1 MRHFA
6 SVLVTGASSGIG
18 RAIALQCAR
27 PGAVLH
33 LTGRDLGRLEATASA
48 GRARGAEVKAA
59 IVDVRDAEAMAAW
72 IGEAGPLDVVIANA
86 GVSSG
91 TGDGVPETHEQA
103 RVVFATNLDGVLNTA
118 FPAMEAMARQPTGPD
133 GVRGRIAV
141 IASIAAF
148 VPAPGAPSYCAS
160 KAAVDAWTVA
170 TAPIAR
176 RRGVQLT
183 SVCPGYVRTPMTA
196 GNRFRMPGLM
206 DPDRLARVALASI
219 AAGRVRVVYP
229 GWLGAAARLV
239 GLLPPRWS
247 GALLSTQPGKDPEP
261 RT

>member
-103 RVVFATNLDGVLNTA
+103 RLVFATNL
-118 FPAMEAMARQPTGPD
+118 
-133 GVRGRIAV
+133 
-141 IASIAAF
+141 
-148 VPAPGAPSYCAS
+148 
-160 KAAVDAWTVA
+160 
-170 TAPIAR
+170 
-176 RRGVQLT
+176 
-183 SVCPGYVRTPMTA
+183 
-196 GNRFRMPGLM
+196 
-206 DPDRLARVALASI
+206 
-219 AAGRVRVVYP
+219 
-229 GWLGAAARLV
+229 
-239 GLLPPRWS
+239 
-247 GALLSTQPGKDPEP
+247 
-261 RT
+261 